1 MKLFKY
7 TMILGTSLFIFSNT
21 ANAIF
26 AVEHRSFSGNGD
38 PNSKSQLKNVKLLK
52 MKDTVMLFSME
63 SFMTKF
69 QQEKQNTIMQ
79 MNLLN

>member
-38 PNSKSQLKNVKLLK
+38 PNSKS
-52 MKDTVMLFSME
+52 
-63 SFMTKF
+63 
-69 QQEKQNTIMQ
+69 
-79 MNLLN
+79 